1 MSLLDGYSKYLR
13 HKLLVTYLY
22 QMRWFTLK
30 LRCVRQGR
38 VNQLGGVFIN
48 GRPLPN
54 HIRLK
59 IVEMAAAGIRPCVI
73 SRQLRVS
80 HGCVSKILNR
90 YQETGSIRPGVIG
103 GSKPRVA
110 TPEVEKRI
118 EEYKRENPGSFS
130 WEIRDRLIK
139 EGVCERASAPSV
151 SSISRLLRGPRD
163 EDDDTKGL
171 QHKHSID
178 GILAAKDMTA
188 GSRLSGGEC
197 SMDSYSDGECGG
209 DPTAEPGLTLKRKQR
224 RSRTTFS
231 ATQLDELEK
240 AFERT
245 QYPDIYTREE
255 LALRTHLTEARVQ
268 VWFSNRRARW
278 RKQMGNQPMNGFPSL
293 GMPVYPAATA
303 AANQYLLQSTEPQSY
318 APPHHATQA
327 PQGDNPQQAWEDWKE
342 AYNIYEQACEYAT
355 KPTATRSALPLH
367 VLRPHGR
374 RVAQTFPPPPPT
386 TDGEQPTDEVT
397 YLLEQFDAL
406 NRPYK
411 NVIQASAA
419 FNTMKQKENQT
430 FDGFVTDLR
439 RQAEKCDFGEKKDR
453 LIGDRIVVGIRDAA
467 LRERLFRERDLTL
480 VKIIT
485 TCKAA
490 EISKKHVE
498 EIQEPNFEVQALQ
511 KPKQWNSQKPATM
524 ENRQQKPQLKL
535 QQNLCRQGQRG
546 SSTSRQRI
554 GLLEDP
560 QQQDQ
565 QQEFFLESLDLH
577 NINSNLEWTETV
589 NVNGYNVSFKLDTGS
604 DVNIMPKNQ
613 FSAWPSQPAFKP
625 TAARVTTYTGQQLP
639 IDAECELCCST
650 KEKECTLKFLVV
662 SQPLKPILGA
672 NACEA
677 LNLVTR
683 RQPQQT
689 TVAANLSALIPG
701 QPVWLHLNQ
710 KWEKATVVNVGPGP
724 RRYAVKTNTGGIFF
738 RNRIHL
744 RPRNTQQTV
753 AEASPEDYEIAEP
766 SPPVTT
772 QQVEERPRP
781 PQTTRSGRRIKPPA
795 RYPSLRSDFT
805 LN

>member
-1 MSLLDGYSKYLR
+1 MQGHHSAPSMALSTIRPLLTGYPF
-13 HKLLVTYLY
+13 
-22 QMRWFTLK
+22 QG
-30 LRCVRQGR
+30 QGR

-327 PQGDNPQQAWEDWKE
+327 PQG
-342 AYNIYEQACEYAT
+342 
-355 KPTATRSALPLH
+355 
-367 VLRPHGR
+367 
-374 RVAQTFPPPPPT
+374 
-386 TDGEQPTDEVT
+386 
-397 YLLEQFDAL
+397 
-406 NRPYK
+406 
-411 NVIQASAA
+411 
-419 FNTMKQKENQT
+419 
-430 FDGFVTDLR
+430 
-439 RQAEKCDFGEKKDR
+439 
-453 LIGDRIVVGIRDAA
+453 
-467 LRERLFRERDLTL
+467 
-480 VKIIT
+480 
-485 TCKAA
+485 
-490 EISKKHVE
+490 
-498 EIQEPNFEVQALQ
+498 
-511 KPKQWNSQKPATM
+511 QWNFHADP
-524 ENRQQKPQLKL
+524 
-535 QQNLCRQGQRG
+535 
-546 SSTSRQRI
+546 SSMDSERI
-554 GLLEDP
+554 KSEA
-560 QQQDQ
+560 
-565 QQEFFLESLDLH
+565 
-577 NINSNLEWTETV
+577 V
-589 NVNGYNVSFKLDTGS
+589 
-604 DVNIMPKNQ
+604 
-613 FSAWPSQPAFKP
+613 PS
-625 TAARVTTYTGQQLP
+625 
-639 IDAECELCCST
+639 S
-650 KEKECTLKFLVV
+650 VV
-662 SQPLKPILGA
+662 STMSHAASDPRTSAYGADQHYGVPQQPLKPQM
-672 NACEA
+672 
-677 LNLVTR
+677 LNMLSSPAEYGTLQ
-683 RQPQQT
+683 QPDEWRSQAT
-689 TVAANLSALIPG
+689 SCWPLPMAPMPTAPSTAAA
-701 QPVWLHLNQ
+701 
-710 KWEKATVVNVGPGP
+710 
-724 RRYAVKTNTGGIFF
+724 
-738 RNRIHL
+738 
-744 RPRNTQQTV
+744 
-753 AEASPEDYEIAEP
+753 AEP
-766 SPPVTT
+766 SFATDAFVSPPY
-772 QQVEERPRP
+772 
-781 PQTTRSGRRIKPPA
+781 SGPGMDIKA
-795 RYPSLRSDFT
+795 ASMYYQGLKG
-805 LN
+805 LQL